1 MTIFQ
6 FERQGVLM
14 ASVRL
19 THLWGSV
26 YGISLKIK
34 SEDATMDDCQVILLQ
49 VIETA
54 RSLRAQRLELRLCTE
69 TLHFDSLANPLQQLG
84 FQRQHDRLEFRKELN
99 RLPSDNGSP
108 LVWKSAEELKYN
120 HEQIAAAVGRV
131 TEGDPDYD
139 PAELPSD
146 FIEDFVNHP
155 RLTAGLQCISLGFL
169 HGQFAALTVAQV
181 DPTSGWSRISY
192 MGVVS
197 PLRGKGFGI
206 WVHRRGFALMKRQN
220 GTHYHGGTSAKND
233 PMVCLFNKHGCDLY
247 RRLQVW
253 RLPLNDGGRP

>member
-69 TLHFDSLANPLQQLG
+69 TLHFDS
-84 FQRQHDRLEFRKELN
+84 
-99 RLPSDNGSP
+99 
-108 LVWKSAEELKYN
+108 
-120 HEQIAAAVGRV
+120 
-131 TEGDPDYD
+131 
-139 PAELPSD
+139 
-146 FIEDFVNHP
+146 
-155 RLTAGLQCISLGFL
+155 
-169 HGQFAALTVAQV
+169 
-181 DPTSGWSRISY
+181 
-192 MGVVS
+192 
-197 PLRGKGFGI
+197 
-206 WVHRRGFALMKRQN
+206 
-220 GTHYHGGTSAKND
+220 
-233 PMVCLFNKHGCDLY
+233 
-247 RRLQVW
+247 
-253 RLPLNDGGRP
+253 